1 MTIAQ
6 LQRDDL
12 SRKMDLE
19 LQQTIN
25 SYNEAILEVKLT
37 WQALE
42 QSEENLKMSRDHYD
56 VGMEAISDYLESQT
70 IRQNA
75 QTEYIVA
82 KTKLEV
88 CKSEY
93 LKAIGEI

>member
-1 MTIAQ
+1 MAQ
-6 LQRDDL
+6 LQKDDL
-12 SRKMDLE
+12 SKKMDLE
-19 LQQTIN
+19 LQQAIN
-25 SYNEAILEVKLT
+25 AYNEAILEVKLT
-37 WQALE
+37 YQALK

-56 VGMEAISDYLESQT
+56 VGMETISDYLESQT
-70 IRQNA
+70 IWQNA

-93 LKAIGEI
+93 LKAIGKI

>member
-1 MTIAQ
+1 MKGITMEYKVKGTDILYNGKVYA
-6 LQRDDL
+6 
-12 SRKMDLE
+12 E
-19 LQQTIN
+19 GQTIDL
-25 SYNEAILEVKLT
+25 NEKDAK
-37 WQALE
+37 
-42 QSEENLKMSRDHYD
+42 
-56 VGMEAISDYLESQT
+56 AISDYLESQT